1 MERWK
6 KSVLR
11 SPLIVQRFLPFG
23 YDTLPL
29 YSVGVGV
36 ADGVVVEGR
45 DSVVTG
51 GAFDQ
56 QGFALQ
62 WSGVD
67 L

>member
-1 MERWK
+1 LLN
-6 KSVLR
+6 V
-11 SPLIVQRFLPFG
+11 FLLFE

-36 ADGVVVEGR
+36 VDGVVVEGR

-56 QGFALQ
+56 QELAFQ

-67 L
+67 I